1 MKFLHA
7 MIRVKD
13 LDKSLNFYQKLL
25 GLNLINT
32 LRLDDSTLYYL
43 GNSENE
49 TQIELT
55 VNDDIP
61 ENGYIN
67 GNSFGH
73 FAFEIDS
80 FDDFNKKIEKL
91 GYKYLYEPFILE
103 SAGLKIAFLK
113 DPDGNEI
120 EVIEK

>member
-13 LDKSLNFYQKLL
+13 LQKSLNFYQNLL
-25 GLNLINT
+25 GLKLTRT

-43 GNSENE
+43 ANKEGEPE
-49 TQIELT
+49 IELT
-55 VNDDIP
+55 YNDETP
-61 ENGYIN
+61 ESYKVGDT
-67 GNSFGH
+67 FGH
-73 FAFEIDS
+73 FAFETES
-80 FDDFNKKIEKL
+80 MKDFSQKMSELNYE
-91 GYKYLYEPFILE
+91 YLYEPFT
-103 SAGLKIAFLK
+103 LKGMNIAFLR